1 MKLSPL
7 SLVALG
13 ILAVGGVIAAMLGRV
28 DIGILMGVVGLGIL
42 VGQTMRANRQQNDEA
57 SAITLGNEDQAK
69 LSPLRRLK
77 REIAEIVQSKVGD
90 PTISVVGSEALR
102 ESERIYDQCA
112 QLLLMRRELNKAFVG
127 RSAAGR
133 ELENLERDL
142 AAATSEAERAALES
156 ALAARKLESE
166 HYAKA
171 DSAVERIEAGLRQA
185 QAALSEMKA
194 RLATVSA
201 GETGAATELEDTLSR
216 LRTLGTSLDEAE
228 EWLRS

>member
-1 MKLSPL
+1 MKMSPVSLL
-7 SLVALG
+7 SLAL
-13 ILAVGGVIAAMLGRV
+13 IAAGGVISAMFGRF
-28 DIGILMGVVGLGIL
+28 DIGVLLGVLAIGLLAI
-42 VGQTMRANRQQNDEA
+42 QTMAANRRQNDDPQ
-57 SAITLGNEDQAK
+57 TTDLGNEDQAK

-77 REIAEIVQSKVGD
+77 REIQEIVESKASD
-90 PTISVVGSEALR
+90 PTISVVGNEALR

-112 QLLLMRRELNKAFVG
+112 QLLLLRRELNKAFVG
-127 RSAAGR
+127 RSAASR
-133 ELENLERDL
+133 ELEHLERDL
-142 AAATSEAERAALES
+142 NAATSEAERAALES

-171 DSAVERIEAGLRQA
+171 DQAVERIEAGLRQA

-201 GETGAATELEDTLSR
+201 GETGAGSELEDTLGR

-228 EWLRS
+228 AWLRS